1 MSLDKLVFLF
11 FHLFF
16 HLFFMN
22 QIPRLGRME
31 SLRGLLLGQ
40 PRFNQSLKLVT
51 CIPVLT
57 NMRIMILFLRYI
69 IHRSSQ
75 WSARAEDQDSRGNSP

>member
-1 MSLDKLVFLF
+1 MSLDKLVF
-11 FHLFF
+11 LFF

-22 QIPRLGRME
+22 QIPRLGRMA

-69 IHRSSQ
+69 IRSSQ